1 LTATNTEHPPTST
14 SHWSWGFPY
23 LDDGKY
29 SLQAIA
35 RDGAGNV
42 GRSSIVAF
50 TLGDTST
57 PSDTTAPT
65 ATIAA
70 PINGKTYTALSGAS
84 GTAADTGGSGLASVK
99 LTLQRTSDGLY
110 YSNGGW
116 AATKT
121 EIAATGTSNWSWGLP
136 NLADG
141 KYSLQAIA
149 RDGAGNVGRSS
160 VVSFT
165 IGNSDGTPPTVSIT
179 APVDNGSYTTLLSA
193 TGTAAD
199 NVGVT
204 AVRVRL
210 QRSSDNLYWNGSA
223 WSATAA
229 DVLASGTTNWSFAL
243 PNLANGSYSLRA
255 TARDAAGNTG
265 ASSVTQFVVDVILVD
280 RNAPSIMVVE
290 PKSGGIYFSVPAANG
305 IASDD
310 VRVSEVRCILQRASD
325 GRYWDGRQWVTT
337 WTELLASG
345 TTNWTF
351 TMPSLSRGGY
361 VFWAV
366 ARDRA
371 GNQTYSSQV
380 RFVAM

>member
-1 LTATNTEHPPTST
+1 
-14 SHWSWGFPY
+14 
-23 LDDGKY
+23 
-29 SLQAIA
+29 
-35 RDGAGNV
+35 
-42 GRSSIVAF
+42 
-50 TLGDTST
+50 
-57 PSDTTAPT
+57 
-65 ATIAA
+65 
-70 PINGKTYTALSGAS
+70 
-84 GTAADTGGSGLASVK
+84 VK

-110 YSNGGW
+110 YSSGGW
-116 AATKT
+116 TATKT
-121 EIAATGTSNWSWGLP
+121 EIAATGTSSWSWGLP
-136 NLADG
+136 DLADG

-160 VVSFT
+160 VVAFT
-165 IGNSDGTPPTVSIT
+165 IGNSDSTPPTVSIT
-179 APVDNGSYTTLLSA
+179 APVNNGSYADISTAS
-193 TGTAAD
+193 GTAAD

-204 AVRVRL
+204 EVRVRL
-210 QRSSDNLYWNGSA
+210 QRASDNLYWNGST
-223 WSATAA
+223 WSASAT

-265 ASSVTQFVVDVILVD
+265 TSSVTQFVVGVILID

-305 IASDD
+305 VASDD
-310 VRVSEVRCILQRASD
+310 IGVSEVRCILQRASD

-337 WTELLASG
+337 WTELSANG

-380 RFVAM
+380 RFIAM